1 MMEPFE
7 ESNLLYQEDITN
19 LTPDRIMKFIFHHHE
34 YQLPR
39 LKKLDQYYKGQN
51 EGILSPPSRRIE
63 TGKSDHRAIHSFGK
77 YIADF
82 QTAYSVGNPVN
93 VKLDDDDKRLDK
105 ITRVND
111 LDALNYDLFLDM
123 TRYGRA
129 YEYVY
134 YGSDSIEHCVRLDP
148 LDTFVIYSLDVDPQP
163 IMAVRYHSVDWLMI
177 ITKQSSTLFLKHGQ

>member
-39 LKKLDQYYKGQN
+39 LRKLDRYYKGQN

-93 VKLDDDDKRLDK
+93 VK
-105 ITRVND
+105 
-111 LDALNYDLFLDM
+111 
-123 TRYGRA
+123 
-129 YEYVY
+129 
-134 YGSDSIEHCVRLDP
+134 
-148 LDTFVIYSLDVDPQP
+148 
-163 IMAVRYHSVDWLMI
+163 
-177 ITKQSSTLFLKHGQ
+177 

>member
-39 LKKLDQYYKGQN
+39 LKKLDRYYKGQN
-51 EGILSPPSRRIE
+51 EGILQPPSRRIE
-63 TGKSDHRAIHSFGK
+63 TGKSDHRAVHSFGK

-93 VKLDDDDKRLDK
+93 VKLDDDDKRLDQ
-105 ITRVND
+105 ITQVND

-163 IMAVRYHSVDWLMI
+163 IMAVRYH
-177 ITKQSSTLFLKHGQ
+177 